1 MALSLKPIEIVH
13 KLTHPL
19 LAITERW
26 ERVPLD
32 TVACVQNG
40 FAFKSE
46 FFSRTT
52 GLPLIRIR
60 DINKEETENLY
71 DGEYDHD
78 FIVRQNDILIG
89 MDGDFKIAR
98 WQGKDGLLNQ
108 RVCRLKMEA
117 NLYNKRFFFL
127 CLQPYLDAIHSETS
141 SVTVKHLS
149 SKTIGEIPLPLPPF
163 NEQHRIV
170 AKIDELFSE
179 IDKGVES
186 LKTAKAQL
194 QVYRQALLKHA
205 FEGKLTAQWRSNN
218 PDKVVPAEEL
228 LRSIEQAREE
238 RDRQQLT
245 DWQTAVEK
253 WEFNGKEGKKP
264 SQPSKSNDITNIND
278 KQLEDYEK
286 LPHGWVYLRA
296 EDISDFITKGTTP
309 SKDKL
314 FAGCGDIPFIKVY
327 NLTKNGRLDFSIEP
341 TFTDRET
348 HNCFLARSKVYPDD
362 VLMNIVGPPLGKVSI
377 VPKTHQEWNINQAIV
392 RFRSCFLDSR
402 YLSNYL
408 LAKQTVIKM
417 CGKAKATVGQFNL
430 TLEICRD
437 LLIPVCGQQEQEE
450 ILKLIDANLTHA
462 EAMENEINLA
472 VNKAEILRQSILKKA
487 FSGQLVP
494 QDPTDE
500 PASELL
506 KRIQAEKAQRETTT
520 KKQKV
525 RSRN

>member
-1 MALSLKPIEIVH
+1 LIIDEQLPHGWVTTFLGEIAEWGSGGTPSRRV
-13 KLTHPL
+13 KEYFEGDIPWIKTGELNQKYISDSEEKISRQAVEKSSAKIFPKGSVGIAMYGATIGK
-19 LAITERW
+19 LAIWRIDASTNQACA
-26 ERVPLD
+26 VAKID
-32 TVACVQNG
+32 TSILFNE
-40 FAFKSE
+40 FLYYFLLSEKS
-46 FFSRTT
+46 S
-52 GLPLIRIR
+52 LIKAGKGGAQPNISQGVIKSWS
-60 DINKEETENLY
+60 IN
-71 DGEYDHD
+71 
-78 FIVRQNDILIG
+78 
-89 MDGDFKIAR
+89 
-98 WQGKDGLLNQ
+98 
-108 RVCRLKMEA
+108 
-117 NLYNKRFFFL
+117 
-127 CLQPYLDAIHSETS
+127 
-141 SVTVKHLS
+141 
-149 SKTIGEIPLPLPPF
+149 LPPF

-170 AKIDELFSE
+170 AKIEELFSE

-218 PDKVVPAEEL
+218 PDKVVPAAEL

-238 RDRQQLT
+238 RYQQQLI

-264 SQPSKSNDITNIND
+264 SQSSKSGCITNIND

-286 LPHGWVYLRA
+286 LPHEWVYLRA

-327 NLTKNGRLDFSIEP
+327 NLTKNGRLDFSVDP

-377 VPKTHQEWNINQAIV
+377 VPKTHEEWNINQAIV

-408 LAKQTVIKM
+408 LAEQTVRKM
-417 CGKAKATVGQFNL
+417 SGKAKATAGQFNL

-437 LLIPVCGQQEQEE
+437 VFIPVCGQQEQEE

-462 EAMENEINLA
+462 EAIENEINLA
-472 VNKAEILRQSILKKA
+472 VKKGEILRQSILKKA

-494 QDPTDE
+494 QDPTEE

-506 KRIQAEKAQRETTT
+506 KRIQSEKAERETATKTT
-520 KKQKV
+520 KKTKK
-525 RSRN
+525 